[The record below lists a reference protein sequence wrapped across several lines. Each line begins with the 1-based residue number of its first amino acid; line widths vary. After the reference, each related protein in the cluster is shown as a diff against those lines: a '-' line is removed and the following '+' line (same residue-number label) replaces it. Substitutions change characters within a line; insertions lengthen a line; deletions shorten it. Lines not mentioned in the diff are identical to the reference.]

1 MKLLKST
8 ALYEG
13 CLLELWEVGLDKFEI
28 RINGKVKATEY
39 DLNRA
44 LETFESF
51 KHQEVSGGLGES
63 LAHF

>member
-8 ALYEG
+8 ALYKG

-51 KHQEVSGGLGES
+51 KH
-63 LAHF
+63 

>member
-1 MKLLKST
+1 MNLLKSC

-13 CLLELWEVGLDKFEI
+13 CVLELWEVGLDKFEI

-44 LETFESF
+44 LETFEAF
-51 KHQEVSGGLGES
+51 KS
-63 LAHF
+63 